1 MRQKR
6 RINYSAKIGNIYRAM
21 LNEMW
26 NIIEK
31 RAETDDRYEAPKRF
45 LSRTFNKGEEF
56 CQVSIYGRDYG
67 VHGIRMEKD
76 WNGSIRICIEDEDGY
91 QYGGLDTDNLCILLT
106 ALRRQRQCKAEWK
119 RTQQRLAEINKWF
132 HKKTA

>member
-1 MRQKR
+1 MAKKK
-6 RINYSAKIGNIYRAM
+6 INYSAKLHNIYCAM

-31 RAETDDRYEAPKRF
+31 RAETDDRYEASKRF
-45 LSRTFNKGEEF
+45 LYRTFNKGEEF
-56 CQVSIYGRDYG
+56 CEVSIYGRDYG

-76 WNGSIRICIEDEDGY
+76 WNGSIRVCIEAEDGY

-119 RTQQRLAEINKWF
+119 RRQKRLAEMCRIF
-132 HKKTA
+132 HAA